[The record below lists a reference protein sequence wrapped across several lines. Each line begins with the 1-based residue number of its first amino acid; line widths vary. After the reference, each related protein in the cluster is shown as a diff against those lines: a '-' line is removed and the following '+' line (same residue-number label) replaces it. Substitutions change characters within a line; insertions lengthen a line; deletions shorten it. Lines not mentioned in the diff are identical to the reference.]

1 MDTERAKY
9 GATSRAAAVRTGLK
23 RSLAAWIGCLA
34 AILSACGGGGGDG
47 SSTGGGGNGNGQAS
61 LQVSPTVVRVS
72 ASIADP
78 APSALVQ
85 VSVLASAAA
94 KFYVAGT
101 TTRNGIDTVNSAA
114 NGTVD
119 NVTIQFKSPQSLGA
133 GTYSDTLTLKGCYDQ
148 GCTQQVTN
156 SPQTVA
162 VTYTVTVPKPQL
174 SSLSPASLPA
184 GAPAFTLTV
193 SGSNF
198 LAQSV
203 VLWGGS
209 PRPTS
214 YVSANTL
221 TAQISAADIAVGGS
235 VAVTVANRSDGS
247 ANSGPIAFTVQ
258 PLAPLALK
266 LLSPTKVY
274 AGGTAFTL
282 TVFGS
287 GFTASSAVAW
297 NGSNLPT
304 TYVSDTTLRASVTA
318 AQIASTGTVP
328 ISVVNPPNQGGASA
342 ALNLTIDAP
351 SIDAVSYQVNP
362 AHTGAVSFK
371 SVSFPASSSWS
382 ANVGGTASYAL
393 IVGGRVFVTVGVNGN
408 AQLLALD
415 ASTGATL
422 WGPIALSGTANAAYD
437 AGTLFVISG
446 TGVTS
451 QIISAIDPVNGNPK
465 WSAQVSGGWFPAPP
479 VAADGVVYA
488 LNAGLVSAFDE
499 TSGATLWQQ
508 SVTGTF
514 GTVALS
520 VDGVYTSAPCTTYA
534 LQPLVGT
541 VLWTNN
547 TGCEGGG
554 GNTPVVA
561 NGVVYSPIDGQYSG
575 AVYDAESGTLQGNFA
590 ASFPPA
596 FTATTGFF
604 LTNSTMQGIA
614 RSNNQILWSFAGD
627 GALVTS
633 PIAVNNYV
641 IVGSANGNL
650 YALDGATGSQV
661 WTKNLGAPI
670 PTTSSGTISIYSGL
684 SAGDGLLVVPSGNNV
699 TAYVLSTN
707 P

>member
-1 MDTERAKY
+1 
-9 GATSRAAAVRTGLK
+9 
-23 RSLAAWIGCLA
+23 
-34 AILSACGGGGGDG
+34 
-47 SSTGGGGNGNGQAS
+47 
-61 LQVSPTVVRVS
+61 
-72 ASIADP
+72 
-78 APSALVQ
+78 
-85 VSVLASAAA
+85 
-94 KFYVAGT
+94 
-101 TTRNGIDTVNSAA
+101 
-114 NGTVD
+114 
-119 NVTIQFKSPQSLGA
+119 
-133 GTYSDTLTLKGCYDQ
+133 
-148 GCTQQVTN
+148 
-156 SPQTVA
+156 
-162 VTYTVTVPKPQL
+162 
-174 SSLSPASLPA
+174 
-184 GAPAFTLTV
+184 
-193 SGSNF
+193 
-198 LAQSV
+198 
-203 VLWGGS
+203 
-209 PRPTS
+209 
-214 YVSANTL
+214 
-221 TAQISAADIAVGGS
+221 
-235 VAVTVANRSDGS
+235 
-247 ANSGPIAFTVQ
+247 
-258 PLAPLALK
+258 
-266 LLSPTKVY
+266 
-274 AGGTAFTL
+274 
-282 TVFGS
+282 
-287 GFTASSAVAW
+287 
-297 NGSNLPT
+297 
-304 TYVSDTTLRASVTA
+304 
-318 AQIASTGTVP
+318 
-328 ISVVNPPNQGGASA
+328 
-342 ALNLTIDAP
+342 
-351 SIDAVSYQVNP
+351 
-362 AHTGAVSFK
+362 
-371 SVSFPASSSWS
+371 
-382 ANVGGTASYAL
+382 
-393 IVGGRVFVTVGVNGN
+393 
-408 AQLLALD
+408 LALD